1 MFRLFASLVLAVLAG
16 SAAAAPTASCTARHF
31 LDSATGSCQPCPRE
45 VQKCTSATVA
55 TECVRGRYLNKSG
68 ACVNSAQC
76 DPGTFAQKTTKTCKP
91 CFAPSYA
98 TCTDER
104 AYKGTSC
111 FAGYCLNSGGRCQPV
126 TMLTKGSYCNAGHIE
141 NCTGTGVATCTA
153 AGALSWRGFHTQ
165 AGYILYKSACY
176 ADCPSGTVRSADKQ
190 SCEEDPC
197 AVGKQ
202 LYPDLIWHIIDQ
214 GACIS
219 CTVGQSSWS
228 PYAQTCVKT
237 CPDTA
242 ARNADGSITPA
253 TYIDGGLEGA
263 AYQCNAA
270 FPGSVSS
277 CYNSYLFSDGTCV
290 EYDTCFSLRGG
301 SARYVDSASKVVPDN
316 LGFEGR
322 CVQSK

>member
-219 CTVGQSSWS
+219 CCASN
-228 PYAQTCVKT
+228 TCVP
-237 CPDTA
+237 CQ
-242 ARNADGSITPA
+242 
-253 TYIDGGLEGA
+253 EGA